1 MHHLRSQRSALS
13 ILLVLI
19 LCLAGCSSND
29 VINNL
34 DLAVEAVTAAFPLVA
49 ATAGLP
55 PAVATQVEGY
65 LSLSA
70 TAISKAA
77 DILAGPGTDAQKAA
91 LITGAFAGI
100 ATPAVPAQYQGVATA
115 VQAVANLVAK
125 FLAGATATAD
135 PGPVVAKQSFLPAPA
150 ATKGTSKLSAKD
162 HKKLAAIKEKAEAAK
177 KSTKGH

>member
-55 PAVATQVEGY
+55 PAVATQVEG
-65 LSLSA
+65 
-70 TAISKAA
+70 
-77 DILAGPGTDAQKAA
+77 
-91 LITGAFAGI
+91 
-100 ATPAVPAQYQGVATA
+100 
-115 VQAVANLVAK
+115 
-125 FLAGATATAD
+125 
-135 PGPVVAKQSFLPAPA
+135 
-150 ATKGTSKLSAKD
+150 
-162 HKKLAAIKEKAEAAK
+162 
-177 KSTKGH
+177 